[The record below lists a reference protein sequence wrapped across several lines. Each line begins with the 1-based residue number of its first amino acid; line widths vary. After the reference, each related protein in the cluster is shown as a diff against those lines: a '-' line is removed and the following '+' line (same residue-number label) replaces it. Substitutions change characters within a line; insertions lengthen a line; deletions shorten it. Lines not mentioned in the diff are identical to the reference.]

1 MQQPVTGSAKCTLY
15 MTIKA
20 KEVTQVLLNHIWGLF
35 TMPQQEW
42 QLIRSESSSVS
53 KVYLT
58 HVLLLAAIPAICG
71 YIGFTQVGWSVG
83 NDKLVKLTESNAA
96 GMALLSYCAMLAGI
110 FVMGCFIQWMAK
122 TYNAST
128 SLSQTI
134 VFAAYTA
141 TPLFFTGL
149 GALLPNVWLNMLLAI
164 AGASYATYL
173 LYTGIPVM
181 MQVPK
186 EVGFLFASSVLC
198 VGLVVL
204 VSIITITVLVW
215 GIGIGPSQVV
225 F

>member
-1 MQQPVTGSAKCTLY
+1 M
-15 MTIKA
+15 
-20 KEVTQVLLNHIWGLF
+20 LLNHIWGLF
-35 TMPQQEW
+35 TTPHQEW
-42 QLIRSESSSVS
+42 QLIRDESNSVS
-53 KVYLT
+53 QIYLT

-83 NDKLVKLTESNAA
+83 TNKLIKLTESDAA
-96 GMALLSYCAMLAGI
+96 SMALMSYFAMLAGI
-110 FVMGCFIQWMAK
+110 FVMGYFIQWMAK
-122 TYNAST
+122 TYNAKPNLT
-128 SLSQTI
+128 QTI

-141 TPLFFTGL
+141 TPLFVTGL
-149 GALLPNVWLNMLLAI
+149 GALLPNLWFNTFLGI

-215 GIGIGPSQVV
+215 GMGVGPSQVV

>member
-1 MQQPVTGSAKCTLY
+1 M
-15 MTIKA
+15 
-20 KEVTQVLLNHIWGLF
+20 LLNHIWGLF
-35 TMPQQEW
+35 TTPQQEW
-42 QLIRSESSSVS
+42 RLIRNESNSVS
-53 KVYLT
+53 KIYLT

-83 NDKLVKLTESNAA
+83 TDKLVKLTEANAA
-96 GMALLSYCAMLAGI
+96 SMALLGYMAMLAGI

-122 TYNAST
+122 TYHANT
-128 SLSQTI
+128 TLSQTI

-141 TPLFFTGL
+141 TPLFLTGL
-149 GALLPNVWLNMLLAI
+149 GALLPNVWLNLFLVI

-181 MQVPK
+181 MKVPK

-204 VSIITITVLVW
+204 VSMITITVLFW